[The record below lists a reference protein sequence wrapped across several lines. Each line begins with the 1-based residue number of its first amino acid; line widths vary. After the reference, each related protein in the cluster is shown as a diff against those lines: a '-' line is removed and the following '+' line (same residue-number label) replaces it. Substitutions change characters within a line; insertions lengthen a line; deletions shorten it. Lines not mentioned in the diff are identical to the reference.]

1 MSKIPETLR
10 REERGRQAFATLLNI
25 WLKRSGWSYAVFADL
40 AETAVITMEAHGIST
55 QRAGNPCKKGDLRI
69 FNGHIWRAK
78 TDAANSRLPRF
89 REASRNETWEHIC
102 SVRRVVASQI
112 NKAVRKELIH
122 ATVTLFDTCGLLNKY
137 IEGFQAGKYP
147 GPNDSELRRRAAE
160 GIVISDKEGSF
171 GGEEFYSVYV
181 GNLEV
186 PEMCEII
193 TDQEAIDLSAQVAR
207 EIRQTITECGLDLI
221 EDWPQFISAYPTSD
235 ASRHA
240 RIRDVALGLARWS
253 AEQVRD
259 EQAAVAIALS
269 RLRTRHVQNK
279 RSGPAPANRSQSS

>member
-1 MSKIPETLR
+1 MSEIPETLL
-10 REERGRQAFATLLNI
+10 REGRGRQAFASLLNI

-40 AETAVITMEAHGIST
+40 AEIAVITMEARGIPH
-55 QRAGNPCKKGDLRI
+55 QKAGERCQKGDLRI
-69 FNGHIWRAK
+69 FNGHIWIAK
-78 TDAANSRLPRF
+78 TDVVNGRLPRF
-89 REASRNETWEHIC
+89 REASRSDTWEHVC

-122 ATVTLFDTCGLLNKY
+122 ATVSLFDTCGLLNKY

-147 GPNDSELRRRAAE
+147 GPNDAELRRRAAE
-160 GIVISDKEGSF
+160 GIVIQDEEGSF
-171 GGEEFYSVYV
+171 GAEEFFSVYV
-181 GNLEV
+181 GNLKI

-207 EIRQTITECGLDLI
+207 EIRQAITECGLDLI

-269 RLRTRHVQNK
+269 RLRTRHAQESK
-279 RSGPAPANRSQSS
+279 RSGPANRSQSS